1 MFHKKGKMTHL
12 ACRHLGAVCSP
23 RVRPKLSHLDP
34 ALEIMFKSQL
44 RVSYLVVE
52 HVVRG
57 GASLGG
63 LQWNMRRPV
72 LVLSGAALDL
82 NNFCCEVHQ
91 IKVFTHGGYIPGE
104 DDLAQ
109 SKGKLWTVT
118 LEKGMMINRLMV
130 KMDFL
135 SFSKYLDSPEVF
147 SEDLQLFAHH
157 RGSHCAGGPQSPSTM
172 RLIFSK

>member
-1 MFHKKGKMTHL
+1 M
-12 ACRHLGAVCSP
+12 
-23 RVRPKLSHLDP
+23 
-34 ALEIMFKSQL
+34 
-44 RVSYLVVE
+44 E
-52 HVVRG
+52 HEATRAG
-57 GASLGG
+57 TE
-63 LQWNMRRPV
+63 WHRPV
-72 LVLSGAALDL
+72 LK
-82 NNFCCEVHQ
+82 NFCCEVHQ
-91 IKVFTHGGYIPGE
+91 IKTHGGYIPGE

-109 SKGKLWTVT
+109 SRGKLLTVT